1 MTKVIIGTQGRIN
14 ALLAGMNEFE
24 FVSASPFGDGKVMIV
39 VKGEPGEH
47 LIAPIGE
54 PIIKE
59 VEVIKEVD
67 NPKLVIALKASQTNE
82 QKLIETIGQLDD
94 QLAACQKENKALKTQ
109 NAKLKK
115 AIEAI

>member
-1 MTKVIIGTQGRIN
+1 MTKVIVGSQGRIN
-14 ALLAGMNEFE
+14 ALLAAMNEFE
-24 FVSASPFGDGKVMIV
+24 FVSAAPFGDGKVMIV

-47 LIAPIGE
+47 LIESVGE

-59 VEVIKEVD
+59 VIKEIEVEVIKEVIKEVKVD
-67 NPKLVIALKASQTNE
+67 NPEIVK
-82 QKLIETIGQLDD
+82 

-115 AIEAI
+115 ALEAI